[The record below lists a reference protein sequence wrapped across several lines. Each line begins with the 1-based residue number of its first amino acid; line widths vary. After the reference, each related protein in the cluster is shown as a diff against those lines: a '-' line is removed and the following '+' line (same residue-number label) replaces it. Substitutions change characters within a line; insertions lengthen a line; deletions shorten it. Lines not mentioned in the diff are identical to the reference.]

1 MEDHSVA
8 LPSVNILT
16 NKFAVKERW
25 LKLYRKIFHIFMQFD
40 IVHVIDFRLI
50 LTQLNARM
58 AAIEA
63 NMAAGD
69 AAVAASAQ
77 AAVAGLTGSV
87 QTQLAT
93 LSAQMLAHTHPYV
106 SPAGPA
112 VTDIPAGLAGLSSF
126 SVPKIT
132 PPAAVTTGS
141 VQYTDSAL
149 KSRNS
154 SLLATGP
161 ATAPLAEGFSVEEQ
175 QANVEITTNI
185 GF

>member
-8 LPSVNILT
+8 LPSVNIVT

-40 IVHVIDFRLI
+40 IVHVIDFRLM
-50 LTQLNARM
+50 LTQINARM

-69 AAVAASAQ
+69 AAVAASGQ
-77 AAVAGLTGSV
+77 AAVSSLTTNV
-87 QTQLAT
+87 QAQLST
-93 LSAQMLAHTHPYV
+93 LSAQLLAHTHGYV
-106 SPAGPA
+106 SPGGPA
-112 VTDIPAGLAGLSSF
+112 VTEPPAGLTGLSSF

-141 VQYTDSAL
+141 VQYTDAAL
-149 KSRNS
+149 KTRDS

-161 ATAPLAEGFSVEEQ
+161 ATAPLAEGLSAEEQ
-175 QANVEITTNI
+175 QANVQIRTDI